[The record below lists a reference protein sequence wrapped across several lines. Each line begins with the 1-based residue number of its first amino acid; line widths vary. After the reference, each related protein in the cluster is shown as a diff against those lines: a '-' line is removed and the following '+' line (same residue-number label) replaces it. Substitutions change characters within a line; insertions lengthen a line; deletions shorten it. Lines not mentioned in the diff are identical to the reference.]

1 MVIFLDGLKQFA
13 KPQWLVLLLMLRA
26 ANEEMEDKQACYV
39 TIKKYGI
46 FMPPCPD
53 M

>member
-13 KPQWLVLLLMLRA
+13 KKQGLVLLLMLRA
-26 ANEEMEDKQACYV
+26 ANEEMKDKQACYA
-39 TIKKYGI
+39 TIKKHGI